1 MITTIKKDITTA
13 TRGIIAHG
21 VNCQGVMGSGV
32 AGAIRR
38 KWPTVFTEYKA
49 YWDTLASPIEALGM
63 VQVVEVDE
71 KLFVANCF
79 SQLDFG
85 NDGKRYAS
93 LAALTEALEGVF
105 DYAHVYKL
113 PIYLPKIGCGLGG
126 LDWETEVEPLIME
139 LHEDYSHLPE
149 WECEVFICEI

>member
-1 MITTIKKDITTA
+1 MITTIKQDITTA

-38 KWPTVFTEYKA
+38 KWPAVFTEYKA
-49 YWDTLASPIEALGM
+49 YWDTILSPSEALGM

-71 KLFVANCF
+71 GLFVANCF
-79 SQLDFG
+79 SQLDYG
-85 NDGKRYAS
+85 NDGKQYAS
-93 LAALTEALEGVF
+93 LEALTTALEGVF

-126 LDWETEVEPLIME
+126 LDWETEVKPVIMQ
-139 LHEDYSHLPE
+139 LHDTYSMLPE
-149 WECEVFICEI
+149 WGSAVFICEI